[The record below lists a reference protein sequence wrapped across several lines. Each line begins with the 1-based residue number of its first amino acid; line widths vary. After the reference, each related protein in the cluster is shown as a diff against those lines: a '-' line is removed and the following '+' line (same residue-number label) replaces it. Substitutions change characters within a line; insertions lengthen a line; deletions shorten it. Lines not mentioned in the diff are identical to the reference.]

1 MAIFKKDEA
10 HPAPKPRERSP
21 LPQRS
26 ASGDAAISIIGQ
38 GMTVVGDVTTEGV
51 VRVEG
56 HVQGTV
62 QAGKA
67 VILGQAGLV
76 DGNVFT
82 EDAVIGG
89 TVSGSITANNRVELQ
104 STCTVR
110 GEIRTRA
117 EHLKLEEGAR
127 FTGQIEIIDEESPRD
142 MPRPEEREK
151 SAAERSAAKAAGKTS
166 GSAGEKALASA
177 ASSTAPNGSKPSTD
191 GDQTQPKN
199 GVRSEDKQPVEAGR

>member
-1 MAIFKKDEA
+1 MGEMAIFKKDE
-10 HPAPKPRERSP
+10 PQQMPKPRERAP
-21 LPQRS
+21 LPQR
-26 ASGDAAISIIGQ
+26 AISGDAAISIIGQ

-56 HVQGTV
+56 QVQGTV

-67 VILGQAGLV
+67 VILGQAGFV
-76 DGNVFT
+76 DGNVLT

-89 TVSGSITANNRVELQ
+89 TVSGSIIANNRVELQ

-127 FTGQIEIIDEESPRD
+127 FAGQIQIIDEESPRD
-142 MPRPEEREK
+142 VPVSTQRET
-151 SAAERSAAKAAGKTS
+151 KAASVGAKSTN
-166 GSAGEKALASA
+166 GGNAAAAGAAQKNVAASAGANATPESA
-177 ASSTAPNGSKPSTD
+177 GS
-191 GDQTQPKN
+191 QPDA
-199 GVRSEDKQPVEAGR
+199 EQQKQPAEAGR